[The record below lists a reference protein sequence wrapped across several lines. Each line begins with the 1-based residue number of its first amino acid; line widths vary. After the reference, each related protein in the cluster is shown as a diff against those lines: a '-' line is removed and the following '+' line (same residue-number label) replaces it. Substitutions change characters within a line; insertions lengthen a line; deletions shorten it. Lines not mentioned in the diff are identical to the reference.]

1 MLKFLNKALRVFDIK
16 KQNTLNELCNIQFL
30 RTNEIKGDYA
40 KMRAFNAS
48 QQEACFKSQ
57 LGGEFVSVDGDS
69 MFVFSHINQ
78 HQAADINTNYHPQ
91 ICQVS
96 LNKSGLATIEMSSFE
111 GGLATLTCTY
121 NPSQNTLKQIVK
133 LNAPLCLNSRNVY
146 TENPT
151 YPYIDTPT
159 QIDLCSQLGF
169 FPVEFSSNNSTYRFS
184 ISLSDEIA
192 QSDVQP
198 QQSDLYSM
206 LNTILD
212 NQPLQ
217 DFISQKAQEFGFEKP
232 LATTT
237 YIDQGTPL
245 FTEDCQ

>member
-96 LNKSGLATIEMSSFE
+96 LNKCGLATIEMPSFE
-111 GGLATLTCTY
+111 GGLATLTCIY
-121 NPSQNTLKQIVK
+121 NPSQKSLDQITE
-133 LNAPLCLNSRNVY
+133 LNAPLCLNSREIC
-146 TENPT
+146 TESQAH
-151 YPYIDTPT
+151 PYVDTHT

-169 FPVEFSSNNSTYRFS
+169 IPVEFSSNNSTHLFGVGHGE
-184 ISLSDEIA
+184 EITQTDA
-192 QSDVQP
+192 QAKQT
-198 QQSDLYSM
+198 DLCSM
-206 LNTILD
+206 LNTILG

-232 LATTT
+232 LSATIPT
-237 YIDQGTPL
+237 DQNASL